1 MKRLFLLFAAVAA
14 IVSCAP
20 KAQDNVEA
28 APEQSAPVK
37 IDHAAYSSPNAEG
50 QQRIYD
56 YLKVH
61 GPFFIT
67 TVDGDQPRVRPFGA
81 LHIFEGKMY
90 IITGHVK
97 RIAKQLAANPKV
109 EVCALNG
116 TEWVRVAAT
125 LVEDERVEAKKSMLD
140 ANPNLRSSYN
150 ENDDNI
156 AVYYFTDATA
166 TFSSFAGDGDVVKF

>member
-20 KAQDNVEA
+20 KAQDNAEA

-50 QQRIYD
+50 QQRVYD
-56 YLKVH
+56 YLKAH

-97 RIAKQLAANPKV
+97 RVAKQLAANPKV

-125 LVEDERVEAKKSMLD
+125 LVEDERVGRRSRCSMPTPTCAAHITRMMTTL
-140 ANPNLRSSYN
+140 PFITLPMLRLPSRHLQVM
-150 ENDDNI
+150 EMW
-156 AVYYFTDATA
+156 
-166 TFSSFAGDGDVVKF
+166 